1 MRAIRVASFAL
12 IGTAALAIGTPA
24 AADDDGND
32 MTSFDFTASPATVA
46 PGGTVTLH
54 ATECEAP
61 AVTASS
67 GVFKTV
73 TLNEGRPATTK
84 IAADAKPDAKYD
96 VTFVCKGE
104 KGTTPLTVTGSSGSH
119 TGTETGA
126 DAGTATGT
134 GTDTG
139 TGADT
144 GTGTGADS
152 TEMSTG
158 ADAGTEM
165 STGTDAGTDT
175 EMSTEADTG
184 TGSDAG
190 TTTGTGADTPEMSTG
205 TDTGT
210 GTAKP
215 DAGTGTAAK
224 PDAGTGTAKPDAG
237 TGTAKPDRGSGN
249 GKPDRGSGNG
259 KPDRGSGNGKPDG
272 GVKGGA
278 GGSVSDLSPAQIA
291 LGSALLA
298 GALGG
303 SVALLRRR
311 AGDSVRV

>member
-12 IGTAALAIGTPA
+12 IGTAALAIGAPA
-24 AADDDGND
+24 AADDGND

-61 AVTASS
+61 TVTASS

-73 TLNEGRPATTK
+73 TLDEGRPATTK

-104 KGTTPLTVTGSSGSH
+104 KGTTPVTVTGSSGSR
-119 TGTETGA
+119 TGTKTGA

-134 GTDTG
+134 GT
-139 TGADT
+139 GADT
-144 GTGTGADS
+144 GTGTGTDTGTGTSADTGTGTGTDTGTGTSADS
-152 TEMSTG
+152 TEMTTG
-158 ADAGTEM
+158 SDAGTEM
-165 STGTDAGTDT
+165 STGTDADT
-175 EMSTEADTG
+175 EMSTEADAG

-190 TTTGTGADTPEMSTG
+190 TTTGTGTDTTEMSTG
-205 TDTGT
+205 TGTGT

-224 PDAGTGTAKPDAG
+224 PDAGTGTAKPD
-237 TGTAKPDRGSGN
+237 RGSG
-249 GKPDRGSGNG
+249 KG

-303 SVALLRRR
+303 SVSLLRRR
-311 AGDSVRV
+311 AGDSVRG

>member
-12 IGTAALAIGTPA
+12 IGTAALAIGAPA
-24 AADDDGND
+24 AADDGND

-61 AVTASS
+61 TVTASS

-73 TLNEGRPATTK
+73 TLDEGRPATTK

-104 KGTTPLTVTGSSGSH
+104 KGTTPVTVTGSSGSR
-119 TGTETGA
+119 TGTKTGA
-126 DAGTATGT
+126 DAGTAAG
-134 GTDTG
+134 TG

-144 GTGTGADS
+144 GTGTGTDTGTGTSADS
-152 TEMSTG
+152 TEMTTG
-158 ADAGTEM
+158 SDAGTEM
-165 STGTDAGTDT
+165 STGTDADTDT
-175 EMSTEADTG
+175 DMSTEADAG

-190 TTTGTGADTPEMSTG
+190 TTTGTGTDTTEMTTG
-205 TDTGT
+205 T
-210 GTAKP
+210 
-215 DAGTGTAAK
+215 GTGTAAK
-224 PDAGTGTAKPDAG
+224 PDAGTGTAAKPDAG

-249 GKPDRGSGNG
+249 GKPDRGSGKG

-303 SVALLRRR
+303 SVSLLRRR
-311 AGDSVRV
+311 AGDSVRG

>member
-12 IGTAALAIGTPA
+12 IGTAALAIGAPA
-24 AADDDGND
+24 AADDGND

-61 AVTASS
+61 TVTASS

-84 IAADAKPDAKYD
+84 IAADAKPDAEYD

-165 STGTDAGTDT
+165 STGTDAGTGTDT
-175 EMSTEADTG
+175 EMSTEADAG

-190 TTTGTGADTPEMSTG
+190 TTTGTGADTTEMSTG

-224 PDAGTGTAKPDAG
+224 PDAGTGTAAKPDAG
-237 TGTAKPDRGSGN
+237 TGTAKPDRGSGH
-249 GKPDRGSGNG
+249 G